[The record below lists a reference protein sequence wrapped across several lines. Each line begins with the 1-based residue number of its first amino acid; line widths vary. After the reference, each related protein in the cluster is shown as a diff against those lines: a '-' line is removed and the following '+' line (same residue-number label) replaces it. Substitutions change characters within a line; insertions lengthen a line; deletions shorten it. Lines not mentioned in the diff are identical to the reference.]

1 MVPHLKMIEKH
12 VKICRD
18 LRMNLVAIFQ
28 KNIMI
33 QKLDILVFSL
43 GKKPK
48 LRTIHYQD
56 NFPREQVE
64 LATSIQRSLIVTS
77 KTKQITKQP
86 HNTDFF
92 GDI

>member
-1 MVPHLKMIEKH
+1 MIEKH

-43 GKKPK
+43 GKKPM
-48 LRTIHYQD
+48 LRVIQYQD
-56 NFPREQVE
+56 IFPRQRVK
-64 LATSIQRSLIVTS
+64 LATSIQRSLIATSMKMAKNKTTLTFLVTFD
-77 KTKQITKQP
+77 K
-86 HNTDFF
+86 N
-92 GDI
+92 